1 MAKSK
6 LWPETRDEIKGRRL
20 TIVGKEDAKMSSV
33 EDAAKRILD
42 QVNLSSKSEDEI
54 EEPGEQAEREFQQM
68 QDVKTPSRR
77 NSLLRKLSE
86 KSNKQEPEEVKTLF
100 DIVGKSR
107 QRFIEMGYSEED
119 ALILTVSYS
128 VLEVAN
134 SLVGLRK
141 DISDLLK

>member
-86 KSNKQEPEEVKTLF
+86 KSNKKEPEEVKTLF

-107 QRFIEMGYSEED
+107 QRFIEM
-119 ALILTVSYS
+119 
-128 VLEVAN
+128 
-134 SLVGLRK
+134 
-141 DISDLLK
+141 